1 MRGKEKFSYIFCLIL
16 VIFYFLIEQHSLSV
30 FYICLSI
37 SLICFLP
44 TILNLQKS
52 FPAPARSLPSSL
64 TNTNS
69 FFRFSLK
76 AILNRSLPDLLR
88 VGQISAEYSHNK
100 FFSSFTTLTGC
111 LNYISSSIMIW
122 LPHVLLMKARTLKVR
137 TTGVSAQRYSRYQKN
152 VYEGG
157 QLINSSF
164 ICSIHSFIYMHL
176 MNSFCHSF
184 LVSIYRETTW

>member
-1 MRGKEKFSYIFCLIL
+1 MTGREKFNYIFCLIL
-16 VIFYFLIEQHSLSV
+16 VIVYFLIEQHSLSV

-64 TNTNS
+64 TNTDS

-88 VGQISAEYSHNK
+88 VGQICVEYSHNK
-100 FFSSFTTLTGC
+100 FFFSFTTLMGC
-111 LNYISSSIMIW
+111 LNCIFSSII
-122 LPHVLLMKARTLKVR
+122 
-137 TTGVSAQRYSRYQKN
+137 
-152 VYEGG
+152 
-157 QLINSSF
+157 I
-164 ICSIHSFIYMHL
+164 
-176 MNSFCHSF
+176 
-184 LVSIYRETTW
+184 